1 VSSLGVS
8 ASGVRLLLVCAEVAE
23 GMADVVEALTQPGR
37 GVDVLQVGMLDSA
50 DGPPLLDV
58 SPVRRQVHARTP
70 APAPVKAPVLD
81 RAPVSVPTAAS
92 QLPPQPVEPVEAAA
106 PTRALPVLTPEGI
119 PTRVSTGVRMP
130 APAVPASNGALGPE
144 SVATGVSHLAG
155 AAPSRTP
162 AYGPD
167 ARLVALAA
175 ARGGS
180 VVLVWWRRRRDV
192 VHEAR
197 LHADGSIELA
207 DGTRVMDPSA
217 AAEIASGSHAPI
229 DGWQVWR
236 IGDREGLSL
245 ADAVGPSSWS

>member
-1 VSSLGVS
+1 
-8 ASGVRLLLVCAEVAE
+8 
-23 GMADVVEALTQPGR
+23 MADVVEALTQPGR
-37 GVDVLQVGMLDSA
+37 GVDVLQVGMLESG

-58 SPVRRQVHARTP
+58 SPVRRQAPAQSHGPTQAP
-70 APAPVKAPVLD
+70 APAPGPPPAPAAPV
-81 RAPVSVPTAAS
+81 RPAPAA
-92 QLPPQPVEPVEAAA
+92 EPVESSA

-130 APAVPASNGALGPE
+130 APAVPASNGALVPE
-144 SVATGVSHLAG
+144 GAATGMGHVAV

-175 ARGGS
+175 ARGGA

-192 VHEAR
+192 VHEAM

-245 ADAVGPSSWS
+245 SDAVGPSGWS